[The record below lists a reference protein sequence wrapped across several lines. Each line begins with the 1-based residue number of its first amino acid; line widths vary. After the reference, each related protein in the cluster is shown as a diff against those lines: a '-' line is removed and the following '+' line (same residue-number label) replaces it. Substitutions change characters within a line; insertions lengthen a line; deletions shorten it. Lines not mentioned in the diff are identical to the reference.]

1 MTKDNTPS
9 RAYWL
14 ATCSDPDRYS
24 MVHDTAAGPPLELT
38 KHIKERNALPL
49 ISRDPGFPDFS
60 Q

>member
-14 ATCSDPDRYS
+14 APCSDDRYS
-24 MVHDTAAGPPLELT
+24 MVHDTAAGSPLEPT
-38 KHIKERNALPL
+38 QHIKERNALPL
-49 ISRDPGFPDFS
+49 IFKDPGFPNFS